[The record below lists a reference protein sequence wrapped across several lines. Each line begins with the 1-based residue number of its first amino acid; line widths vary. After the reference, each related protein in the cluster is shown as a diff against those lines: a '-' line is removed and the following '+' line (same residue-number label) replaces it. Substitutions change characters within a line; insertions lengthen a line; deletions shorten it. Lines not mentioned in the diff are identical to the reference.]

1 MTDPPDKTQAP
12 RTNAGADLRTLENDL
27 TAKANQVK
35 RKGTWQKNAS
45 YFTAYGGAT
54 AGAVTGGAAL
64 IGETGISAETAAA
77 VLLFGSVA
85 AALASAVNLG
95 GKSVANRDLAI
106 DYETLAED
114 ARRAARKL
122 KGKAAGDAYDKIL
135 RDRSA
140 LRKKH
145 LERQK

>member
-64 IGETGISAETAAA
+64 MAKTVITPETASA
-77 VLLFGSVA
+77 VLLIGSIA
-85 AALASAVNLG
+85 AALAKAVNLG
-95 GKSVANRDLAI
+95 SKSIANRKLALKYEKLSI
-106 DYETLAED
+106 DAMEAALKLQGAPAQD
-114 ARRAARKL
+114 AYFQIARA
-122 KGKAAGDAYDKIL
+122 KAALAQENLDQL
-135 RDRSA
+135 P
-140 LRKKH
+140 
-145 LERQK
+145 